1 MDIYN
6 LSGFKWWCK
15 QRRNSSFLAIV
26 FVAFFTFILGS
37 SLISN
42 LKANTSADKS
52 GIAMLAFMLVFFGI
66 MLLSI
71 LRTVIR
77 NMNIK
82 VEEYWVGIITDF
94 YIKRT
99 GSSNR
104 RKSRSYIV
112 ANVNGKE
119 MVARCMQ
126 ETYRQAQHGQQIV
139 MFTVKG
145 DKRLYCVH
153 PEM

>member
-15 QRRNSSFLAIV
+15 QRRNSSFLAII

-42 LKANTSADKS
+42 LKENADTDKGS
-52 GIAMLAFMLVFFGI
+52 IGMLVLMLVVFCLI
-66 MLLSI
+66 LLSV
-71 LRTVIR
+71 LKTSIR
-77 NMNIK
+77 NMKIK
-82 VEEYWVGIITDF
+82 AESYWVGIITDF
-94 YIKRT
+94 YIKKS
-99 GSSNR
+99 GSSKNR
-104 RKSRSYIV
+104 KTRHYIV

-119 MVARCMQ
+119 MIARCMIQ
-126 ETYRQAQHGQQIV
+126 TYRQAEQGQQII

-145 DKRLYCVH
+145 DKQLYCVH